1 MSNISIFNSF
11 WNCQNVRFPERSY
24 LYHLQLRGAGSAFVE
39 SLTSYITRLAQSH
52 NVFPG
57 ILMGREIAPLINKA
71 NSGANLHKI
80 YDRTATLN
88 GTGVMALN
96 LVQALQSLTLHDNL
110 QYSTM
115 LPWTEV
121 LPTRGLL
128 RSVRAWCPTCYDE
141 WQSNS
146 QILYEPLIWAIDA
159 VRVCSFHHQFLA
171 TQCPHCQQANQPLAW
186 KSRPGYCSRCQ
197 EWLGSFYGKELPYI
211 TTPELEWLL
220 WVAHSVGGLL
230 AVTSTLKFPCS
241 GQRVAQA
248 LKFYVDQVTE
258 GNVAELARRLKVPKN
273 TLSLWYNGSNLPT
286 LESLLRICYF
296 LNTPLQDFLTGE
308 LQTLS
313 QEQTALLPS
322 PKRKPRNSSRAFD
335 RYYLQHLQ
343 HKLQEFLDSDGVPPL
358 SMKQTAERL
367 GHDRRTIYS
376 HFPDLCHEIS
386 VKYDNYRK
394 TQYLE
399 AIEQAC
405 AEAHRIVLELHS
417 ESIYPSEVHVAR
429 RMNRP
434 GHLRYKQVRA
444 ALHKARLE
452 AKS

>member
-1 MSNISIFNSF
+1 MWQLKPIEA
-11 WNCQNVRFPERSY
+11 PERSY
-24 LYHLQLRGAGSAFVE
+24 LYHLSSQGIGSARVE

-57 ILMGREIAPLINKA
+57 VLMGREIAPLINKA

-88 GTGVMALN
+88 GTGVMALS
-96 LVQALQSLTLHDNL
+96 LVQALQILTLHDNL

-115 LPWTEV
+115 LPWTDV
-121 LPTRGLL
+121 LPTRALL
-128 RSVRAWCPTCYDE
+128 RSVRAWCPTCYEE
-141 WQSNS
+141 WQSNN
-146 QILYEPLIWAIDA
+146 QILYEPLTWAIDA
-159 VRVCSFHHQFLA
+159 VKVCSFHHQFLV
-171 TQCPHCQQANQPLAW
+171 TQCPHCKQTNRPLAW

-197 EWLGSFYGKELPYI
+197 EWLGSSGKELPYI
-211 TTPELEWLL
+211 TTSESEWLL

-230 AVTSTLKFPCS
+230 AITSTLKFPCS
-241 GQRVAQA
+241 KQRVAQA

-258 GNVAELARRLKVPKN
+258 GNVAELARWLKVPKN

-296 LNTPLQDFLTGE
+296 LNTSIQDFLVGE

-313 QEQTALLPS
+313 QEHTVLLPS
-322 PKRKPRNSSRAFD
+322 PKRKSRNSSRAFD
-335 RYYLQHLQ
+335 SGYLQYLQ
-343 HKLQEFLDSDGVPPL
+343 HKLQEFLNSDGIPPL

-386 VKYDNYRK
+386 IKYDNYRN

-405 AEAHRIVLELHS
+405 TEVHRAVLELHS
-417 ESIYPSEVHVAR
+417 ESIYPSEAHVAKL
-429 RMNRP
+429 MSRP

-444 ALHKARLE
+444 ALHEARLA